1 MARKRKIERYSGFS
15 IRPLR
20 DGSFMV
26 DNNRYD
32 VPGTPREARRRRVK
46 RCATIEDAKS
56 WVDKTATEMERHG
69 ISAFALRDVERQDAS
84 AAMRILAG
92 RVSLSQSAE
101 FWKKHHPDGNAIP
114 LYEMVARFKAW
125 HTAKGSRPE
134 TIREVRRRLGVLV
147 EAFGKKMAIA
157 RFSRETLRQFVEERD
172 GGAASKNGWVKT
184 LRAFFGYC
192 EKEEVI
198 PDNPARKLEK
208 VKLPEKAPEFW
219 SAGEVEA
226 VLKAAEEKAPEHAAG
241 FAILFFAGLRP
252 TELIGQYG
260 LEGARGK
267 KADAVMGGLKWA
279 DVNLFEGFIRVR
291 GETSKM
297 GQSRLVNIS
306 PNLAAWLAK
315 YGGEKEGRVVDNP
328 TGFRRAREKVLEKVE
343 RDGWGN
349 DIARHTFATMHFA
362 EHQNRDLLAAQ
373 MGHRRGSGM
382 LETHYK
388 GLATAAEARR
398 FWAIAPQGVKLAV
411 KQAEKV
417 ERRAEA

>member
-15 IRPLR
+15 IRPQP
-20 DGSFMV
+20 GGGFMV

-32 VPGTPREARRRRVK
+32 PPGTPREARRRRVK

-56 WVDKTATEMERHG
+56 WVDRTAIEMERHG
-69 ISAFALRDVERQDAS
+69 ISAFALKGVERQDAS

-114 LYEMVARFKAW
+114 LSEMVSRFMAW

-134 TIREVRRRLGVLV
+134 TIREARRRLAVLA
-147 EAFGKKMAIA
+147 ETFGKKMAIA
-157 RFSRETLRQFVEERD
+157 RFSRESLRQFVDDRD

-184 LRAFFGYC
+184 LRAFFGFC

-198 PDNPARKLEK
+198 TENPARKLEMIK
-208 VKLPEKAPEFW
+208 VQQKAPDFW
-219 SAGEVEA
+219 TSAEVVTVMEA
-226 VLKAAEEKAPEHAAG
+226 VEEETPDYAAG

-252 TELIGQYG
+252 TELVGQYG
-260 LEGARGK
+260 LKGSRRKGT
-267 KADAVMGGLKWA
+267 DAVLGGLKWA
-279 DVNLFEGFIRVR
+279 DVNLFEGFIRVH
-291 GETSKM
+291 GETSKI

-328 TGFRRAREKVLEKVE
+328 TAFRRAREKVLEVIE
-343 RDGWGN
+343 RDRWGN
-349 DIARHTFATMHFA
+349 DIARHSYATMHFA

-398 FWAIAPQGVKLAV
+398 FWGIAPQGVRLKK
-411 KQAEKV
+411 KQEKKV
-417 ERRAEA
+417 ERRVEA